1 MKNVMKH
8 KIIVILGML
17 IAATFSV
24 DACTS
29 MLVSAKA
36 SGTGRPLMWKNRDT
50 NHEQNFIEKV
60 PAKGGNLGY
69 VALFNGG
76 DAKLSQAWMGM
87 NDAGF
92 AVMNTASY
100 NLAPDTA
107 RIKDREGFLMTVAL
121 RMCRSVDDFERM
133 LINMKK
139 PMGVQANFGVM
150 DAMGG
155 LAYFEVN
162 DKAYKRFN
170 VADNPNGFLVR
181 SNYSVAGEKG
191 GGYGYLREMSLK
203 HVLADEFANGGFR
216 PESFTEKASK
226 SFYNAVIG
234 KDFEADTC
242 SWVVDQDFIA
252 RYTSTASVVIE
263 GVTPDMPVSD
273 MIMWTVLGYP
283 PCSFVSPVT
292 LNGVPEM
299 LRPTAE
305 GFTSPYC
312 NNVLN
317 IKEKIF
323 PIKFG
328 NGKRYI
334 NMNVLRPIL
343 QKSRQTS
350 NEIYNKVY
358 ESRKNR

>member
-1 MKNVMKH
+1 MKNKF
-8 KIIVILGML
+8 IIVLSLLLSTI
-17 IAATFSV
+17 ISA

-50 NHEQNFIEKV
+50 DHEQNFIEKI

-76 DAKLSQAWMGM
+76 DTKLAQAWMGM

-92 AVMNTASY
+92 AIMNTASY

-107 RIKDREGFLMTVAL
+107 KIKDREGYIMSFAL
-121 RMCRSVDDFERM
+121 RMCRSVDDFERI
-133 LINMKK
+133 LSNMKK

-162 DKAYKRFN
+162 DRAYKRFN
-170 VADNPNGFLVR
+170 VSDSPHGFMVR
-181 SNYSVAGEKG
+181 SNYSVAGVKG
-191 GGYGYLREMSLK
+191 GGYGYLRELSLK

-242 SWVVDQDFIA
+242 SWAVDQDFIA
-252 RYTSTASVVIE
+252 RYTSSASVVIE

-283 PCSFVSPVT
+283 PCAFVTPVT
-292 LNGVPEM
+292 LNSVPEL
-299 LRPTAE
+299 LRPTGE

-312 NNVLN
+312 TNVLAL
-317 IKEKIF
+317 KEKIF
-323 PIKFG
+323 PIKYG

-334 NMNVLRPIL
+334 NMKALRPVLI
-343 QKSRQTS
+343 KSRQKS
-350 NEIYNKVY
+350 KEIYDKIY
-358 ESRKNR
+358 ELRNNH

>member
-1 MKNVMKH
+1 MKPIKLRLLAVLS
-8 KIIVILGML
+8 VFL
-17 IAATFSV
+17 AASFSA

-50 NHEQNFIEKV
+50 DHDQNFIEKV
-60 PAKGGNLGY
+60 PAMGGRMGY

-76 DAKLSQAWMGM
+76 DAKLSEAWMGM

-107 RIKDREGFLMTVAL
+107 KIKDREGLLMTAAL
-121 RMCRSVDDFERM
+121 KNCRSVDDFER
-133 LINMKK
+133 LIKAQK
-139 PMGVQANFGVM
+139 RPLGVQANFGVM

-162 DKAYKRFN
+162 DIGYKRYN
-170 VADNPNGFLVR
+170 VDDAPGGYMVR
-181 SNYSVAGEKG
+181 SNYSVAGKKG
-191 GGYGYLREMSLK
+191 EGHGYLREASLK
-203 HVLADEFANGGFR
+203 HVLAEELASGSFR

-234 KDFEADTC
+234 KDFETDTC
-242 SWVVDQDFIA
+242 SWVIDQDFIA
-252 RYTSTASVVIE
+252 RYTSSASVVIE
-263 GVTPDMPVSD
+263 GVNPDQPVSD
-273 MIMWTVLGYP
+273 MIMWTLLGYP
-283 PCSFVSPVT
+283 PCSFVVPVT
-292 LNGVPEM
+292 LNNVPDM
-299 LRPTAE
+299 LRPTAD

-312 NNVLN
+312 TSVLG
-317 IKEKIF
+317 IKENVF
-323 PIKFG
+323 PIKID

-334 NMNVLRPIL
+334 NMKALRPIL
-343 QKSRQTS
+343 QKSRQKS
-350 NEIYNKVY
+350 LEIYNKAY
-358 ESRKNR
+358 ELRK

>member
-1 MKNVMKH
+1 MTKAINLR
-8 KIIVILGML
+8 ILAIL
-17 IAATFSV
+17 TILLNAAFSA

-50 NHEQNFIEKV
+50 DHEQNFIEKV
-60 PAKGGNLGY
+60 PAMNGRMGY

-76 DAKLSQAWMGM
+76 DTQLREAWMGM

-107 RIKDREGFLMTVAL
+107 RIKDREGVLMTVAL
-121 RMCRSVDDFERM
+121 GSCRSVNEFEQLLRT
-133 LINMKK
+133 LKR

-162 DKAYKRFN
+162 DVGYKRYN
-170 VADNPNGFLVR
+170 VADSPDGYLIR
-181 SNYSVAGEKG
+181 SNYSVAGVKG
-191 GGYGYLREMSLK
+191 LGHGQMREMSLR
-203 HVLADEFANGGFR
+203 HVLADEMSNHSLR

-226 SFYNAVIG
+226 SFYNAVMSR
-234 KDFEADTC
+234 DFETDTC
-242 SWVVDQDFIA
+242 SWAIDQDFIA

-263 GVTPDMPVSD
+263 GVNPGQPVSE

-283 PCSFVSPVT
+283 PCSFVTPVT
-292 LNGVPEM
+292 INSVPDM

-312 NNVLN
+312 ANVLSL
-317 IKEKIF
+317 KSDIF
-323 PIKFG
+323 PIKVDNG
-328 NGKRYI
+328 NRYM
-334 NMNVLRPIL
+334 NMNALRAVVK
-343 QKSRQTS
+343 KSREKS
-350 NEIYNKVY
+350 YEIYKQVY
-358 ESRKNR
+358 DRRK